1 MAYEEEQ
8 QKLKAALPEMQT
20 YLETETDKTEN
31 LQRFIDKVKQ
41 LTEIKEL
48 TPELIHEF
56 IDRIVVYAPKYLDGK
71 RYQVVVIDYSGVG
84 ILRELSPEE
93 MEEAFQKRLGKQAQA
108 KKYRRSHKATPISHQ
123 IIFNS
128 DTRAAL
134 GHLPYGGYPNG
145 CFLSCCG
152 KQIMARKRGRCP
164 QRP

>member
-1 MAYEEEQ
+1 MEAENKKYYPGLDTDDSLVIHNLRVFYQAFMCSVIIPQIQ

-56 IDRIVVYAPKYLDGK
+56 IDKIVVYAQKYLDGK
-71 RYQVVVIDYSGVG
+71 RYQVVDVYYSGVG

-93 MEEAFQKRLGKQAQA
+93 MEEAFQRRLAEQSQGKEIPA
-108 KKYRRSHKATPISHQ
+108 
-123 IIFNS
+123 
-128 DTRAAL
+128 
-134 GHLPYGGYPNG
+134 
-145 CFLSCCG
+145 
-152 KQIMARKRGRCP
+152 
-164 QRP
+164 